1 MLSQANAYLLAYVH
15 VCGEEVA
22 GEGSRQP
29 VSAHINPGLHRQDA
43 ERLDGH
49 SQHYPGSEAGSNHP
63 SDASSTMS
71 AYEQDFADNHPEE
84 YAAKTAEER
93 ADVKSKGRKIKK
105 KARQKAS
112 KDKKKQC
119 GLAEAAA
126 KGAAKHPASGNSDA
140 AQLVQHPTQI
150 PGRALSLHPKGANTA
165 VSRLASPFDAQ
176 ASSSHRFS
184 NLTPAPPA
192 EPASS
197 SAQLRAFG
205 AILSGEQ
212 PCLTLLFWL
221 INAFVHG
228 CA

>member
-15 VCGEEVA
+15 VRGEEVA

-71 AYEQDFADNHPEE
+71 AYEHDFADNHPEE
-84 YAAKTAEER
+84 YAAMTAEER

-105 KARQKAS
+105 KAQQKAS

-126 KGAAKHPASGNSDA
+126 KGAAKHPARGNSDA
-140 AQLVQHPTQI
+140 AQLVQHRYRDVHCPCTQKVQI
-150 PGRALSLHPKGANTA
+150 LQFQGWQALSMLK
-165 VSRLASPFDAQ
+165 
-176 ASSSHRFS
+176 
-184 NLTPAPPA
+184 PAPHTDSATSHQHHLQSQPA
-192 EPASS
+192 AAHNSEH
-197 SAQLRAFG
+197 LRPSFQVNSLA
-205 AILSGEQ
+205 
-212 PCLTLLFWL
+212 
-221 INAFVHG
+221 
-228 CA
+228 